1 MNFIQI
7 FLEILVLVIY
17 IGIGYFAKKK
27 QFITEAGSRDMS
39 KIVVNIAMPLLVIS
53 SMNIAYDPRYLR
65 NMLIMAVLSLVYFF
79 FSSLATKKLSSF
91 YADGRGNHRELRYC
105 MIFGNAV
112 FLGYPLSLALF
123 GSEGVLYA
131 SVYVAIQ
138 NIFQWTVGVQNYATS
153 QSASERLKH
162 LINPGLIAI
171 LIGLILFFFRIE
183 TPAYFLKIAKGIG
196 AISVPLALMVVGSQL
211 DLGHM
216 REALRNRGIM
226 LSVFTKCLVFPAIF
240 LTLLMLTPIDSTL
253 KSILT
258 IEIAA
263 PVQASAA
270 LFARNFGGDV
280 LTAAKCVALSTSI
293 AILSIPFFLIMIA

>member
-1 MNFIQI
+1 VNFLQI

-17 IGIGYFAKKK
+17 IGVGYFAKKK

-53 SMNIAYDPRYLR
+53 SMNISYDARYLN
-65 NMLIMAVLSLVYFF
+65 NMLIIAVLSLAYFIV
-79 FSSLATKKLSSF
+79 SSIATKKLSAF
-91 YADGRGNHRELRYC
+91 YADGHGNHRELRYC
-105 MIFGNAV
+105 MLFGNAV

-123 GSEGVLYA
+123 GNEGVLYA

-138 NIFQWTVGVQNYATS
+138 NIFQWTVGVQNYAS
-153 QSASERLKH
+153 HQSIAERLKH

-171 LIGLILFFFRIE
+171 FIGLILFLFRID

-211 DLGHM
+211 DMTHM
-216 REALRNRGIM
+216 REALKNRGIL

-240 LTLLMLTPIDSTL
+240 LTLLLLTPIDSTL

-270 LFARNFGGDV
+270 LFARNFGGDA
-280 LTAAKCVALSTSI
+280 LTAAKCVALSTTI
-293 AILSIPFFLIMIA
+293 AILSIPLFLIIIA